1 MLLPPPRSFRPG
13 PRRGL
18 AFLPTGDIIRTV
30 AVASAR
36 DSTFSPGA
44 IVLIRPFPSAALRSR
59 TARSRREPR
68 LPEADSHVSSSS
80 VQAIAL
86 VAAFIGVGI
95 AVLVAA
101 VYFTVRLLRAGRGAL
116 AAAAFAVFLAW
127 IPLSFLA
134 LFFMSMF
141 GSAHVAAMH
150 AHDGAQVGEAF
161 NWARGL
167 GIGYPVVGLLVL
179 WGLFRL
185 GRAAGSPPGAR

>member
-1 MLLPPPRSFRPG
+1 
-13 PRRGL
+13 
-18 AFLPTGDIIRTV
+18 
-30 AVASAR
+30 
-36 DSTFSPGA
+36 
-44 IVLIRPFPSAALRSR
+44 
-59 TARSRREPR
+59 
-68 LPEADSHVSSSS
+68 
-80 VQAIAL
+80 
-86 VAAFIGVGI
+86 
-95 AVLVAA
+95 
-101 VYFTVRLLRAGRGAL
+101 
-116 AAAAFAVFLAW
+116 VFLAW